1 MILIFFHQLNRN
13 ISMSKIQKQSRRV
26 RMLLQSFLALTPIMV
41 CYFWL
46 TVQTPYD
53 FLSEMGIIQFS
64 IEMDYFI
71 TSPLTVSP
79 LTTTTRI
86 IAMFTSLAMS
96 SILMYALTVLIRL
109 FRNYER
115 GEIFSLENAMSYQK
129 LGYSLFYWVLGSVI
143 YGSLMSVILSFNNPP
158 GDRIFE
164 ISFVGMDFLTL
175 ILGIIILIISW
186 VMKEGYILADEHS
199 QTI

>member
-1 MILIFFHQLNRN
+1 
-13 ISMSKIQKQSRRV
+13 MSNIQKQSRRV
-26 RMLLQSFLALTPIMV
+26 RMLLQFFLVLTPIMV

-46 TVQTPYD
+46 TVETPYD
-53 FLSEMGIIQFS
+53 FISATGIFYLTYDIGYYT
-64 IEMDYFI
+64 ML
-71 TSPLTVSP
+71 PLTM
-79 LTTTTRI
+79 TTRMV
-86 IAMFTSLAMS
+86 AAFTSLAMS
-96 SILMYALTVLIRL
+96 SILIYALMVLIRL

-129 LGYSLFYWVLGSVI
+129 LGYSLFYWVFGSVI

-158 GDRIFE
+158 GERIFE

>member
-1 MILIFFHQLNRN
+1 
-13 ISMSKIQKQSRRV
+13 MSNIQKQSRRV
-26 RMLLQSFLALTPIMV
+26 RMLLQSLFVLTPIMV

-46 TVQTPYD
+46 TVETPYD
-53 FLSEMGIIQFS
+53 IISATGIFYLTYDIG
-64 IEMDYFI
+64 YF
-71 TSPLTVSP
+71 TMLPLTM
-79 LTTTTRI
+79 TTRI
-86 IAMFTSLAMS
+86 VAAFTSLLMS
-96 SILMYALTVLIRL
+96 SILMYALMVLIRL

>member
-1 MILIFFHQLNRN
+1 
-13 ISMSKIQKQSRRV
+13 MSNIQKQSRRV
-26 RMLLQSFLALTPIMV
+26 RMLCQSLFVLTPIMV

-46 TVQTPYD
+46 TVETPYD
-53 FLSEMGIIQFS
+53 FISATGIFYLTYDIG
-64 IEMDYFI
+64 YF
-71 TSPLTVSP
+71 TMLPLTM
-79 LTTTTRI
+79 TTRI
-86 IAMFTSLAMS
+86 VAAFTSLLMS
-96 SILMYALTVLIRL
+96 SILMYALMVLIRL

-158 GDRIFE
+158 GERIFE

>member
-1 MILIFFHQLNRN
+1 MSN
-13 ISMSKIQKQSRRV
+13 IPKQSRRV
-26 RMLLQSFLALTPIMV
+26 RMLLQSLFVLTPIMV

-46 TVQTPYD
+46 TVETPYD
-53 FLSEMGIIQFS
+53 FISATGIFYLTYDIG
-64 IEMDYFI
+64 YF
-71 TSPLTVSP
+71 TMLPLTM
-79 LTTTTRI
+79 TTRI
-86 IAMFTSLAMS
+86 VAAFTSLLMS
-96 SILMYALTVLIRL
+96 SILMYALMVLIRL

-158 GDRIFE
+158 GERIFE

>member
-1 MILIFFHQLNRN
+1 
-13 ISMSKIQKQSRRV
+13 MSNIQKQSRRV
-26 RMLLQSFLALTPIMV
+26 RMLLQSLFVLTPIMV

-46 TVQTPYD
+46 TVETPYD
-53 FLSEMGIIQFS
+53 FISSTGIFYLTYDIGNYT
-64 IEMDYFI
+64 ML
-71 TSPLTVSP
+71 PLTMA
-79 LTTTTRI
+79 TRVV
-86 IAMFTSLAMS
+86 AAFTSLLMS
-96 SILMYALTVLIRL
+96 SILMYALMVLIRL

-158 GDRIFE
+158 GERIFE

>member
-1 MILIFFHQLNRN
+1 
-13 ISMSKIQKQSRRV
+13 MSNIQKQSRRV
-26 RMLLQSFLALTPIMV
+26 RLLLQSFLTLTPIMV

-46 TVQTPYD
+46 TIETPYD
-53 FLSEMGIIQFS
+53 FISATGLYYYDIGHLTMLPLSM
-64 IEMDYFI
+64 
-71 TSPLTVSP
+71 
-79 LTTTTRI
+79 TTRTV
-86 IAMFTSLAMS
+86 AAFTSLAMS
-96 SILMYALTVLIRL
+96 SILMYALMVLIRL

-143 YGSLMSVILSFNNPP
+143 YSSLMSVILSFNNPP
-158 GDRIFE
+158 GERILG

>member
-1 MILIFFHQLNRN
+1 
-13 ISMSKIQKQSRRV
+13 MSNIQKQSRRV
-26 RMLLQSFLALTPIMV
+26 RLLLQSFLALTPMMV

-46 TVQTPYD
+46 TIETPYD
-53 FLSEMGIIQFS
+53 FISATGIYYYDIGHLTMLPLSM
-64 IEMDYFI
+64 
-71 TSPLTVSP
+71 
-79 LTTTTRI
+79 TTRTV
-86 IAMFTSLAMS
+86 AAFTSLAMS
-96 SILMYALTVLIRL
+96 SILMYALMVLIRL

-143 YGSLMSVILSFNNPP
+143 YSSLMSVILSFNNPP
-158 GDRIFE
+158 GERILG

>member
-1 MILIFFHQLNRN
+1 
-13 ISMSKIQKQSRRV
+13 MSNIQKQSRRV

-64 IEMDYFI
+64 LEMENFT
-71 TSPLTVSP
+71 TSSLTM
-79 LTTTTRI
+79 TTRI
-86 IAMFTSLAMS
+86 IAMFTSLVMF

-143 YGSLMSVILSFNNPP
+143 YGALMSVVLSFNNPP
-158 GDRIFE
+158 GERVFA

>member
-1 MILIFFHQLNRN
+1 
-13 ISMSKIQKQSRRV
+13 MSNIQKQSRRV
-26 RMLLQSFLALTPIMV
+26 RMLLQSLFVLTPIMV

-46 TVQTPYD
+46 TVETPYD
-53 FLSEMGIIQFS
+53 FISSTGIFYLTYDIGNYT
-64 IEMDYFI
+64 ML
-71 TSPLTVSP
+71 PLTMA
-79 LTTTTRI
+79 TRI
-86 IAMFTSLAMS
+86 VAAFTSLLMS
-96 SILMYALTVLIRL
+96 SILMYALMVLIRL

-158 GDRIFE
+158 GERIFE

>member
-1 MILIFFHQLNRN
+1 
-13 ISMSKIQKQSRRV
+13 MSNIQKQSRRV
-26 RMLLQSFLALTPIMV
+26 RLLLQSFLALTPIMV

-46 TVQTPYD
+46 TIETPYD
-53 FLSEMGIIQFS
+53 FISATGLYYYDIGHLTMLPLSM
-64 IEMDYFI
+64 
-71 TSPLTVSP
+71 
-79 LTTTTRI
+79 TTRTV
-86 IAMFTSLAMS
+86 AAFTSLAMS
-96 SILMYALTVLIRL
+96 SILMYALMVLIRL

-143 YGSLMSVILSFNNPP
+143 YSSLMSVILSFNNPP
-158 GDRIFE
+158 GERILG

>member
-1 MILIFFHQLNRN
+1 
-13 ISMSKIQKQSRRV
+13 MSNIQKQSRRV
-26 RMLLQSFLALTPIMV
+26 RMLLQSLFVLTPIMV

-46 TVQTPYD
+46 TVETPYD
-53 FLSEMGIIQFS
+53 FISATGIFYLTYDIG
-64 IEMDYFI
+64 YF
-71 TSPLTVSP
+71 TMLPLAM
-79 LTTTTRI
+79 TTRI
-86 IAMFTSLAMS
+86 VAAFTSLLMS
-96 SILMYALTVLIRL
+96 SILMYALMVLIRL

-158 GDRIFE
+158 GERIFE

>member
-1 MILIFFHQLNRN
+1 
-13 ISMSKIQKQSRRV
+13 MSNIQKQSRRV
-26 RMLLQSFLALTPIMV
+26 RMLLQSLFVLTPIMV

-46 TVQTPYD
+46 TVETPYD
-53 FLSEMGIIQFS
+53 FISSTGIFYLTYDIGNYT
-64 IEMDYFI
+64 IL
-71 TSPLTVSP
+71 PLTMA
-79 LTTTTRI
+79 TRI
-86 IAMFTSLAMS
+86 VAAFTSLLMS
-96 SILMYALTVLIRL
+96 SILMYALMVLIRL

-158 GDRIFE
+158 GERIFE

>member
-1 MILIFFHQLNRN
+1 
-13 ISMSKIQKQSRRV
+13 MSNIQKQSRRV
-26 RMLLQSFLALTPIMV
+26 RMLLQSLFVLTPIMV

-46 TVQTPYD
+46 TVETPYD
-53 FLSEMGIIQFS
+53 FISSTGIFYLTYDIGNYT
-64 IEMDYFI
+64 ML
-71 TSPLTVSP
+71 PLTM
-79 LTTTTRI
+79 TTRI
-86 IAMFTSLAMS
+86 VTAFTSLLMS
-96 SILMYALTVLIRL
+96 SILMYALMVLIRL

-158 GDRIFE
+158 GERIFE

>member
-1 MILIFFHQLNRN
+1 
-13 ISMSKIQKQSRRV
+13 MSNIQKQSRRV
-26 RMLLQSFLALTPIMV
+26 RMLLQSLFVLTPIMV

-46 TVQTPYD
+46 TVETPYD
-53 FLSEMGIIQFS
+53 FISSTGIFYLTYDIGNYT
-64 IEMDYFI
+64 ML
-71 TSPLTVSP
+71 PLTM
-79 LTTTTRI
+79 TTRI
-86 IAMFTSLAMS
+86 VAAFTSLLMS
-96 SILMYALTVLIRL
+96 SILMYALMVLIRL

-158 GDRIFE
+158 GERIFE

>member
-1 MILIFFHQLNRN
+1 
-13 ISMSKIQKQSRRV
+13 MSNIQKQSRRV
-26 RMLLQSFLALTPIMV
+26 RLLLQSFLALTPIMV

-46 TVQTPYD
+46 TIETPYD
-53 FLSEMGIIQFS
+53 FISATGLYYYDIGHLTMLPLSM
-64 IEMDYFI
+64 
-71 TSPLTVSP
+71 
-79 LTTTTRI
+79 TTRTV
-86 IAMFTSLAMS
+86 AAFTSLAMS
-96 SILMYALTVLIRL
+96 SILMYALMVLIRL

-143 YGSLMSVILSFNNPP
+143 YSSLVSVILSFNNPP
-158 GDRIFE
+158 GERILG

>member
-1 MILIFFHQLNRN
+1 
-13 ISMSKIQKQSRRV
+13 MSNIQKQSRRV

-64 IEMDYFI
+64 LEMENFT
-71 TSPLTVSP
+71 TSSLTM
-79 LTTTTRI
+79 TTRI
-86 IAMFTSLAMS
+86 IAMFTSLVMF

-158 GDRIFE
+158 GERIFE